1 MSDSVAPGL
10 RERKR
15 LATRSAIQYSVLSLA
30 VDRGIDQV
38 TIEEISR
45 AVDIS
50 PRTFFN
56 YFPSKE
62 AALAGDPPEL
72 PDEAALEE
80 FVSAGGPAGV
90 LADLGELLAAAAEN
104 TLEQHDSLLLRRSLH
119 RQYPQLLALRMASM
133 RQFEQ
138 RLADIVAQ
146 RLARGDPHLAADAA
160 ALESRA
166 RLLAL
171 VAMSTVKH
179 AWMCWADGTSSVPLP
194 DRIRDSFTQLDAAL
208 VSGRK

>member
-1 MSDSVAPGL
+1 MSDSAAPGL

-15 LATRSAIQYSVLSLA
+15 LATRSAIQLAVLRLA

-62 AALAGDPPEL
+62 AALAGDPPPL
-72 PDEAALEE
+72 PDAAALEE
-80 FVSAGGPAGV
+80 FVQAGDSTGV
-90 LADLGELLAAAAEN
+90 LSDLSELLADAAQH
-104 TLEQHDSLLLRRSLH
+104 TLEHHNSLLLRRSLH

-138 RLADIVAQ
+138 RLADIIAQ
-146 RLARGDPHLAADAA
+146 RLAKGDPLLAEDAA
-160 ALESRA
+160 ALESRS

-171 VAMSTVKH
+171 VGMSAVKH

-194 DRIRDSFTQLDAAL
+194 DRIRDSFAQLDAVL
-208 VSGRK
+208 LSVRR